1 MRRNHLAYLVGLLLS
16 CAVDAMA
23 AQATGPT
30 PDYKIDAEHT
40 ATSPD
45 GTTTIEQYA
54 KTDAD
59 GNYTWQFWA
68 RRPESS

>member
-1 MRRNHLAYLVGLLLS
+1 MRRNHLPYLVGLSLS
-16 CAVDAMA
+16 CAVDATA
-23 AQATGPT
+23 APAVGPT
-30 PDYKIDAEHT
+30 ADYKLDPEHT

-59 GNYTWQFWA
+59 GNYTWQFSA
-68 RRPESS
+68 RRAR